1 MGGFGMSISEE
12 VAQISRVARQAARVL
27 ARADAELK
35 NHALACMA
43 ENLLVAQNEILAANT
58 EDIRQAQA
66 AGISGALLDRLS
78 LNEQRVQDMARG
90 LREVAALPDP
100 VGEIESEWLRPNG
113 LRVGRMRVPLG
124 VVGIVYE
131 ARPNVTADAAG
142 LCLKSGNAS
151 ILRGGSE
158 SVASNRAIGQAIA
171 AGLRQ
176 AGLPAESVQVIP
188 HTDRQAVNALI
199 TQRGLVDCIIPRGG
213 HAFLSWVAENASVP
227 VIQHGEGNCHV
238 YVDDPTDLAMASEI
252 VFNAKVQRPGVC
264 NAAETLLVHAQT
276 ALAFLPPALSR
287 LADAGVEIRG
297 CEQTCALFP
306 AAKPATE
313 ADWSTEFLDL
323 ILAVKVVSSFTE
335 ALDHIARYGTGHSEA
350 IVTRDYA
357 HAEQFLQEVDAA
369 AVLVNAST
377 RLVDGAEFGLG
388 AEIGISTQKLH
399 ARGPMGLRELTS
411 LKFVVRGQGQVR
423 K

>member
-1 MGGFGMSISEE
+1 
-12 VAQISRVARQAARVL
+12 
-27 ARADAELK
+27 
-35 NHALACMA
+35 
-43 ENLLVAQNEILAANT
+43 
-58 EDIRQAQA
+58 
-66 AGISGALLDRLS
+66 
-78 LNEQRVQDMARG
+78 
-90 LREVAALPDP
+90 
-100 VGEIESEWLRPNG
+100 
-113 LRVGRMRVPLG
+113 
-124 VVGIVYE
+124 
-131 ARPNVTADAAG
+131 
-142 LCLKSGNAS
+142 
-151 ILRGGSE
+151 
-158 SVASNRAIGQAIA
+158 
-171 AGLRQ
+171 
-176 AGLPAESVQVIP
+176 
-188 HTDRQAVNALI
+188 
-199 TQRGLVDCIIPRGG
+199 
-213 HAFLSWVAENASVP
+213 
-227 VIQHGEGNCHV
+227 
-238 YVDDPTDLAMASEI
+238 
-252 VFNAKVQRPGVC
+252 
-264 NAAETLLVHAQT
+264 VHAQT

-411 LKFVVRGQGQVR
+411 LKFVVRGQGQIR

>member
-1 MGGFGMSISEE
+1 MSISEE
-12 VAQISRVARQAARVL
+12 VAKISRVARQAARVL

-411 LKFVVRGQGQVR
+411 LKFVVRGQGQIR